1 MVTYSP
7 AFTLVPTYECF
18 NRCSYCNF
26 RTEPGQDSWLTL
38 SEAEKILASLRGRE
52 VTEILILS
60 GEVHPQSK
68 RRGDWLQLIYDIADL
83 ALSMGFFPH
92 SNVGPLSYGEMALLK
107 KVNVSMG
114 LMLEQLTPKLL
125 DTVHRQAPSKI
136 PKIRLEQLEWAGM
149 LQIPFTTGLL
159 LGIGESHFDRL
170 ESLRAIAFIHQK
182 YGHIQEVILQP
193 YAKGSQEEYAQ
204 NNFSSSEMIETVKM
218 AREILPD
225 SITIQ
230 IPPNLIEDEKTLIKC
245 LQLGVRDLGGIVPK
259 DEVNP
264 DYHHSHIEQ
273 LETILLNHGWQLK
286 PRLPVY
292 PQYYQ
297 YYQGFFDEIEF
308 HEIHR
313 SLAKLL

>member
-26 RTEPGQDSWLTL
+26 RAEPGQDSWLTL
-38 SEAEKILASLRGRE
+38 SEAEKILASLRGKE

-92 SNVGPLSYGEMALLK
+92 SNVGPLSYGEMALLS

-114 LMLEQLTPKLL
+114 LMVEQLTPKLL
-125 DTVHRQAPSKI
+125 DTVHRYAPSKT

-149 LQIPFTTGLL
+149 LEIPFTTGLL
-159 LGIGESHFDRL
+159 LGIGESYLDRM
-170 ESLRAIAFIHQK
+170 ESLRAIALIHQK

-204 NNFSSSEMIETVKM
+204 NNFSSLAMIETVKM

-230 IPPNLIEDEKTLIKC
+230 IPPNLIEDEQTLIKC
-245 LQLGVRDLGGIVPK
+245 LELGVRDLGGIVPK

-264 DYHHSHIEQ
+264 DYNHHHM
-273 LETILLNHGWQLK
+273 ETLRAILLKNGWELK
-286 PRLPVY
+286 PRLPIY

-297 YYQGFFDEIEF
+297 VVFNRLKI
-308 HEIHR
+308 R
-313 SLAKLL
+313 SLGKKYSSEKN